1 MKTDL
6 ENIFHHY
13 YSPLCNYALKIVKDE
28 AISEDLVQ
36 NLFIQLWE
44 NNKLESIKKLEPF
57 LLKSVKFKCID
68 YLRTK
73 QTRNEVSF
81 DKIENSQFE
90 QAIDANINEED
101 IIPLLHYF
109 AAQLPQKTKEVFL
122 LSRTENLTYKEIAQ
136 EMGISVKTVENQM
149 GRALRMM
156 RQLLKDK
163 KYLSLIALLGL

>member
-1 MKTDL
+1 LKADL

-28 AISEDLVQ
+28 AVSEDIVQ

-44 NNKLESIKKLEPF
+44 NNKLESVEKLEPF
-57 LLKSVKFKCID
+57 LLRSVKFKCID

-81 DKIENSQFE
+81 DEMENSQFV
-90 QAIDANINEED
+90 QTTDPNLNEED

-122 LSRTENLTYKEIAQ
+122 LSRTNNLTYKEIAQ
-136 EMGISVKTVENQM
+136 EMNISIKTVENQM

-156 RQLLKDK
+156 RQLLKDQ
-163 KYLSLIALLGL
+163 KYLSLMAFLGL